1 MTCIWPKLDSHQKS
15 CEVCMGH
22 KSLCIIDWVQVS
34 KQKWREPKER
44 SGLRQ
49 DKMWVEVEA
58 EIESDGSGEDG

>member
-1 MTCIWPKLDSHQKS
+1 
-15 CEVCMGH
+15 MGH